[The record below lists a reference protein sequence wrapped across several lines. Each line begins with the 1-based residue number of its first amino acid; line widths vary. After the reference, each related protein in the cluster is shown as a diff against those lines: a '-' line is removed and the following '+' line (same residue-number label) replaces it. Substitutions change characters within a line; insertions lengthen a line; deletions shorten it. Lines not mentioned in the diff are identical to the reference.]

1 MKLNNE
7 RKEEVYT
14 YDLDCSDEETTL
26 LTNMAI
32 ERFAQDKQAQLEYA
46 IVSLLKDVVD
56 KKDAREFLK
65 KMVEKLQGEENGDKN
80 NDRKQNLD
88 SPVSSD

>member
-7 RKEEVYT
+7 RKEVVYT
-14 YDLDCSDEETTL
+14 YDLDCSDEETTR

-32 ERFAQDKQAQLEYA
+32 ERFAQDKPAQLEYA
-46 IVSLLKDVVD
+46 IVSLLQDAVD
-56 KKDAREFLK
+56 KKDICEFLK
-65 KMVEKLQGEENGDKN
+65 KTVEKLQGEENGDKN

-88 SPVSSD
+88 SSVSSD

>member
-7 RKEEVYT
+7 RKEEVYK
-14 YDLDCSDEETTL
+14 YDLDCSDEEIAQLKTI
-26 LTNMAI
+26 AV
-32 ERFAQDKQAQLEYA
+32 ERFAQDEQAQLEYA

-56 KKDAREFLK
+56 KKDACEFLK
-65 KMVEKLQGEENGDKN
+65 KTVEKLQGEENGDKN